1 MTRGPPEVPPE
12 PAFSHHNQHHGD
24 DDDGHHHHPGV
35 DDDGDDDHKS
45 ESDSDNDDSDVDGAY
60 VVMRRTN
67 TVGVLLKVELTI
79 ELVVLQ
85 LHALKVCSRFAR

>member
-1 MTRGPPEVPPE
+1 MLVG
-12 PAFSHHNQHHGD
+12 H
-24 DDDGHHHHPGV
+24 DGHHHHHPGV
-35 DDDGDDDHKS
+35 DDDDDDDHQ
-45 ESDSDNDDSDVDGAY
+45 SDSDSDDSDVDGAY
-60 VVMRRTN
+60 VVIRRTN